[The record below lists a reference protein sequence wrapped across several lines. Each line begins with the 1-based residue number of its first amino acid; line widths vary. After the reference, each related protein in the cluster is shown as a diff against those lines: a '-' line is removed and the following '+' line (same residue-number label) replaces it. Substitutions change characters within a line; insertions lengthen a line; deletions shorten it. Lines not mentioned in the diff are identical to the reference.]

1 MLGVDADADGVAI
14 LSYNY
19 TIGGVDY
26 QSFQPLDAEQLSR
39 KHSYL
44 PGARVQL
51 RFDPQRPANSIV
63 V

>member
-1 MLGVDADADGVAI
+1 VT

-39 KHSYL
+39 KQDYL
-44 PGARVQL
+44 PGARVQM
-51 RFDPQRPANSIV
+51 RYDPQRPANSV
-63 V
+63 VV